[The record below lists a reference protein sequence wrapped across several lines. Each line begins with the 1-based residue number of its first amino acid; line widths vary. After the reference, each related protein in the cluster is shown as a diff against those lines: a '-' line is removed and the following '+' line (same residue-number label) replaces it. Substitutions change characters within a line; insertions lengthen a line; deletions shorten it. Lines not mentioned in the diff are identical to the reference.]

1 MAPKRAADTSCD
13 AAAEAAPASPSGTA
27 SSSGAASSSS
37 GSLAQLARSGSSKA
51 QQVTSDIETLI
62 ELQKEQRAHRRKLAA
77 DLKNAKKRKA
87 RLQKRARLL
96 STEEL
101 LTVVA
106 LREGSSF
113 DASELFPDSQ
123 PPREDSPARGS
134 DEDHD
139 VVGREEAR
147 EEENPGSEPIASS

>member
-1 MAPKRAADTSCD
+1 M
-13 AAAEAAPASPSGTA
+13 
-27 SSSGAASSSS
+27 
-37 GSLAQLARSGSSKA
+37 
-51 QQVTSDIETLI
+51 I

-123 PPREDSPARGS
+123 TPREESPARGS
-134 DEDHD
+134 NEDPD
-139 VVGREEAR
+139 LGDGAARE